1 MASATATDAVTGSR
15 LRAATPWQDAQAS
28 RRDEPGARDGQVC
41 EIFPAE
47 VLGAP
52 NEGGLPQGDF
62 RILVI
67 GHGATQDGRRYYGR
81 QVLERAVTDRVFD
94 GARMFLNHADPVS
107 DARRGHRDVRD
118 YCATI
123 QPGSL
128 VVTDRGLE
136 GVCHVHSPQLREML
150 ADPIARE
157 HVGISHDSFIRYR
170 TRQID
175 GRELQAVETITKC
188 NSVDW
193 VPSGNARGRVVE
205 TEREELDMDL
215 EAIGSAVAEALREA
229 LPEAVEAAVSGR
241 LPAAVD
247 DAVERR
253 VREAVTAAETSFA
266 EKLAQAVEG
275 AVEQRVS
282 EAVPEFVDKVREVLA
297 GSKEGDA
304 PSEPPAEEA
313 ATVEVR
319 ESDLT
324 PEIEELKRQNRQL
337 REELDAEK
345 RERLVRET
353 ERQLARIVESAD
365 GLTRAGRTR
374 VMERFAGQCL
384 PPEELEEKAAEALD
398 EERAHEAE
406 VLRER
411 GVRTRVSGAGA
422 SGEGSSEQRSR
433 ESYDRS
439 LEEFWQRQ
447 GFAADQI
454 DRMKGVK

>member
-1 MASATATDAVTGSR
+1 
-15 LRAATPWQDAQAS
+15 
-28 RRDEPGARDGQVC
+28 
-41 EIFPAE
+41 
-47 VLGAP
+47 
-52 NEGGLPQGDF
+52 
-62 RILVI
+62 
-67 GHGATQDGRRYYGR
+67 
-81 QVLERAVTDRVFD
+81 
-94 GARMFLNHADPVS
+94 
-107 DARRGHRDVRD
+107 
-118 YCATI
+118 
-123 QPGSL
+123 
-128 VVTDRGLE
+128 
-136 GVCHVHSPQLREML
+136 
-150 ADPIARE
+150 
-157 HVGISHDSFIRYR
+157 
-170 TRQID
+170 
-175 GRELQAVETITKC
+175 
-188 NSVDW
+188 
-193 VPSGNARGRVVE
+193 
-205 TEREELDMDL
+205 
-215 EAIGSAVAEALREA
+215 
-229 LPEAVEAAVSGR
+229 
-241 LPAAVD
+241 
-247 DAVERR
+247 
-253 VREAVTAAETSFA
+253 
-266 EKLAQAVEG
+266 
-275 AVEQRVS
+275 
-282 EAVPEFVDKVREVLA
+282 
-297 GSKEGDA
+297 
-304 PSEPPAEEA
+304 
-313 ATVEVR
+313 VEVR

-365 GLTRAGRTR
+365 GLTRAGRMR